1 MMARVVEEV
10 GGKVEEVLEEV
21 GRFERNVRPEEGWGG
36 LWKVKGGIRM
46 EELVGVFRN
55 NGVKLKE
62 EEKRMIWDRFGIR
75 RNKEFLDIEAM

>member
-1 MMARVVEEV
+1 MEE
-10 GGKVEEVLEEV
+10 LA
-21 GRFERNVRPEEGWGG
+21 RFERNVRPEEGWGG

-46 EELVGVFRN
+46 EELVGVLRD

-62 EEKRMIWDRFGIR
+62 EEKRIIYERFGMR